1 MAPGCPCT
9 YSGKRLKA
17 ESQQLSLGKKNG
29 THEEKGRETTIFEQ
43 EKKQMH
49 TTVHR
54 WSLKHWQEQL
64 LMATTAVIFTLVT
77 L

>member
-9 YSGKRLKA
+9 HSGKRLKA
-17 ESQQLSLGKKNG
+17 ENQQLSLGKKNG

-54 WSLKHWQEQL
+54 
-64 LMATTAVIFTLVT
+64 
-77 L
+77 